1 MNEISNNHKTV
12 NEAPKPRLRVGDFTS
27 RYLFFYEGEEDGWT
41 FEIEAKDHEE
51 AFDKAYETHGPQVED
66 MYYRV
71 I

>member
-1 MNEISNNHKTV
+1 MSEIENSQHDAKLLV
-12 NEAPKPRLRVGDFTS
+12 TS
-27 RYLFFYEGEEDGWT
+27 RYLFFYAGEENGWT

>member
-1 MNEISNNHKTV
+1 MS
-12 NEAPKPRLRVGDFTS
+12 NEAQNPASCQTAVTS

-51 AFDKAYETHGPQVED
+51 AFDKAHEMWGPQVED

>member
-1 MNEISNNHKTV
+1 MKTETSINHGTQPDAKLPV
-12 NEAPKPRLRVGDFTS
+12 TS

-66 MYYRV
+66 MYCRV

>member
-1 MNEISNNHKTV
+1 MSEENNLQSPTTPTV
-12 NEAPKPRLRVGDFTS
+12 VIPDVTS
-27 RYLFFYEGEEDGWT
+27 RYFFFYEGEEDGWT

-51 AFDKAYETHGPQVED
+51 AFDKAYEQWGPQVEN

>member
-1 MNEISNNHKTV
+1 MSSNITTELS
-12 NEAPKPRLRVGDFTS
+12 NEAQNPLLRVGDVTS
-27 RYLFFYEGEEDGWT
+27 RYLFFYEAEEDGWT

-51 AFDKAYETHGPQVED
+51 AFDKAYAQWGPQVED

>member
-1 MNEISNNHKTV
+1 METETSTKTGTATDAKLLV
-12 NEAPKPRLRVGDFTS
+12 TS

>member
-1 MNEISNNHKTV
+1 MSTKVQKTTSSQHDAKLLV
-12 NEAPKPRLRVGDFTS
+12 IS

-41 FEIEAKDHEE
+41 FEIEAKDYEE